1 MTPFILTMEAPLPMV
16 ARVAMITTG
25 PFSPITYTDNQL

>member
-25 PFSPITYTDNQL
+25 PFFPITSADNKL